1 MTASTADTSEKKGFL
16 SWVERTG
23 NRLPDPVFIFFYLIA
38 FLVIVSVVLAY
49 FDASAQHP
57 TQLNADGTPFMIKSA
72 SLLSADNIQRLWVD
86 MPKTF
91 THFHPL
97 GYVLVVMLG
106 AGVAERSGLFAAGI
120 RQAVRGAPLFLLT
133 PIIALVAMLSNHA
146 ADAGYVVM
154 IPLAA
159 ILFASVG
166 RHPLAGIA
174 AAFAGVSGGFSANV
188 SPGQLDALLFGITE
202 AAVEGSGLDPSWTMN
217 IAGNWWFI
225 VVLMFIYLPVIWFVT
240 DKIIEPRLGK
250 WVPDERQA
258 ADYGDEDK
266 PLTDAQRKGLCRAG
280 LAMLAVCALWAFMAF
295 APGTPLLADGDAP
308 EGLTRLESW
317 GGVFKILAVFGVL
330 FVASVVLKVAI
341 KLLSGFGLHWILS
354 LLVYGLLIVGVLF
367 GVVAATSHLFSFGME
382 WMGTGVGDDAWYVT
396 ATPFFRSLVA
406 GFMILF
412 LAAGWAYGSASGS
425 IKNHRDLVDMMAEAM
440 KDLGYYLV
448 LAFAAAHFVAMF
460 TWSNLG
466 LISAVHGAN
475 GIESSGLPLP
485 IALGLIVLFTGLL
498 NLFVGSASAK
508 WALLAPVLVP
518 MLMLLGISPE
528 GATAAYR
535 VGDGATN
542 IITPLMVYFPLIL
555 VFARRWQ
562 KDFGLGSLT
571 AMMIPYSVWMLITGV
586 ILMMLWIAFGLDLGP
601 GAPMSYSLPG

>member
-1 MTASTADTSEKKGFL
+1 MTDSAPTPAKDPAKGFL
-16 SWVERTG
+16 GWVERTG
-23 NRLPDPVFIFFYLIA
+23 NKLPDPVFIFFYLIL
-38 FLVIVSVVLAY
+38 FLVVVSVLCK
-49 FDASAQHP
+49 FFGLTAQHP
-57 TQLNADGTPFMIKSA
+57 TKLAADGSPEIIKSA
-72 SLLSADNIQRLWVD
+72 SLLSAENIQRLWVE

-133 PIIALVAMLSNHA
+133 PVVALVAMLSNHA

-166 RHPLAGIA
+166 RHPMAGIA
-174 AAFAGVSGGFSANV
+174 AAFAGVSGGFSANI

-202 AAVEGSGLDPSWTMN
+202 AAVEGSSLDPSWTMN

-225 VVLMFIYLPVIWFVT
+225 AALMVIYLPTIWFVT

-258 ADYGDEDK
+258 AEYGQENK
-266 PLTDAQRKGLCRAG
+266 PLTDAQRKGLRHAG
-280 LAMLAVCALWAFMAF
+280 LAMLGVCLLWAAMTF
-295 APGTPLLADGDAP
+295 APGTPLLNEPA
-308 EGLTRLESW
+308 EGVTQ
-317 GGVFKILAVFGVL
+317 
-330 FVASVVLKVAI
+330 
-341 KLLSGFGLHWILS
+341 
-354 LLVYGLLIVGVLF
+354 
-367 GVVAATSHLFSFGME
+367 
-382 WMGTGVGDDAWYVT
+382 AWYVT

-412 LAAGWAYGSASGS
+412 LAAGWFYGKAAGT
-425 IKNHRDLVDMMAEAM
+425 INDHRGLVEMMAEAM
-440 KDLGYYLV
+440 KDMGYYLV

-460 TWSNLG
+460 NWSNLG

-475 GIESSGLPLP
+475 GIENSGLPLP
-485 IALGLIVLFTGLL
+485 ITLGLIVLFVGLL

-555 VFARRWQ
+555 IFAQRWQ
-562 KDFGLGSLT
+562 KNFGIGSLT
-571 AMMIPYSVWMLITGV
+571 AMMLPYSLWLLVSGV
-586 ILMMLWIAFGLDLGP
+586 ILMVIWIALGFDLGP
-601 GAPMSYSLPG
+601 GAPVSYVLPG

>member
-1 MTASTADTSEKKGFL
+1 MTDTAALNDKGKGFL
-16 SWVERTG
+16 AWVERTG

-38 FLVIVSVVLAY
+38 LLVVISVVLA
-49 FDASAQHP
+49 FFGASAQHP
-57 TQLNADGTPFMIKSA
+57 TQLNPDGSPVIIQSA
-72 SLLSADNIQRLWVD
+72 SLISAENIQRLWVE

-106 AGVAERSGLFAAGI
+106 AGVAERSGLFASGI

-133 PIIALVAMLSNHA
+133 PVVALVAMLSNHA

-166 RHPLAGIA
+166 RHPMAGIA
-174 AAFAGVSGGFSANV
+174 AAFAGVSGGFSANI

-240 DKIIEPRLGK
+240 DKVIEPRLGK

-258 ADYGDEDK
+258 AEYGDEDK
-266 PLTDAQRKGLCRAG
+266 PLTDAQRKGLRRAG
-280 LAMLAVCALWAFMAF
+280 LAMLAVCALWAAMTF
-295 APGTPLLADGDAP
+295 APGTPLLAD
-308 EGLTRLESW
+308 ET
-317 GGVFKILAVFGVL
+317 AVPGQP
-330 FVASVVLKVAI
+330 
-341 KLLSGFGLHWILS
+341 
-354 LLVYGLLIVGVLF
+354 
-367 GVVAATSHLFSFGME
+367 
-382 WMGTGVGDDAWYVT
+382 WYVT

-412 LAAGWAYGSASGS
+412 LAAGWAYGSAAGT

-440 KDLGYYLV
+440 KDMGYYLV

-460 TWSNLG
+460 NWSNLG

-475 GIESSGLPLP
+475 GIQASGLPLP
-485 IALGLIVLFTGLL
+485 IALGMIVLFTGLL

-586 ILMMLWIAFGLDLGP
+586 ILMVLWIAFGLDLGP
-601 GAPMSYSLPG
+601 GAPMGYSLPG